1 MQRRNRLFHAP
12 GWKTPLL
19 QRSRLRITADQCIK
33 LRNTVSCLSLPCALE
48 INISIVHDCSQ
59 CFSIFLC
66 LGCSV
71 PLFFFRIFWDFL
83 MFSRISSVLFSDCL
97 GFFLKFSRTAFKFMI
112 IQIFEDSTALFL
124 RFFDFVPTFV
134 RLRCEMALLRPI
146 RFRF

>member
-1 MQRRNRLFHAP
+1 MQRRDRLFHAPGWKTPLLFNAP

-59 CFSIFLC
+59 CFSVFLC

-83 MFSRISSVLFSDCL
+83 IFSRISYVLFSEVL
-97 GFFLKFSRTAFKFMI
+97 GFFEISE
-112 IQIFEDSTALFL
+112 IF
-124 RFFDFVPTFV
+124 
-134 RLRCEMALLRPI
+134 
-146 RFRF
+146 